1 MAIQTWRGC
10 TDIVPPLEGA
20 GTKITAI
27 PFIEASRGDWHFGGK
42 GLVRYQTVVGGGLSL
57 TIGIDYRDDGY
68 QSDYG
73 NDPGFSGYSSP
84 REEII
89 AKLAASHGWLTANA
103 TQDISHRSESS
114 TASLA
119 LEIPVDVR
127 QKRLKI
133 NINTTAHWYSRDYV
147 HYHYG
152 IEGQQIENSTGRIA
166 YQGKAAVNYEAG
178 LSGLYLI
185 NRRWIII
192 GSLSRTRLDDVI
204 TNSPLIEKRYQ
215 NKALMVFVYQL

>member
-1 MAIQTWRGC
+1 M
-10 TDIVPPLEGA
+10 
-20 GTKITAI
+20 
-27 PFIEASRGDWHFGGK
+27 
-42 GLVRYQTVVGGGLSL
+42 
-57 TIGIDYRDDGY
+57 
-68 QSDYG
+68 
-73 NDPGFSGYSSP
+73 
-84 REEII
+84 
-89 AKLAASHGWLTANA
+89 
-103 TQDISHRSESS
+103 
-114 TASLA
+114 
-119 LEIPVDVR
+119 
-127 QKRLKI
+127 
-133 NINTTAHWYSRDYV
+133 

-215 NKALMVFVYQL
+215 NKALMVFVYQAGVDA